1 MKLRGHLVEGAAS
14 SSSGEGGVA
23 AAATLERRGGVSIT
37 VAPDARGLSGK
48 TCLLQVG
55 RASSQSAT

>member
-1 MKLRGHLVEGAAS
+1 MEGSAS
-14 SSSGEGGVA
+14 SSGGEGGAEA
-23 AAATLERRGGVSIT
+23 AAIAGRRGGAWIT

>member
-1 MKLRGHLVEGAAS
+1 MEEAAS
-14 SSSGEGGVA
+14 SSGDEGRGEA
-23 AAATLERRGGVSIT
+23 AAIAEHRGGAWIT

-55 RASSQSAT
+55 RTSSQSAT